1 VFDDFE
7 EEYIEQAITL
17 IPAGYHHFCL
27 FGGVMHRYGDVLAE
41 EIEERTSG
49 QCVIMDPYPEYVNVL
64 CQVADLACS

>member
-1 VFDDFE
+1 
-7 EEYIEQAITL
+7 
-17 IPAGYHHFCL
+17 
-27 FGGVMHRYGDVLAE
+27 MHRYGDVLAE